1 MNTFYKSSI
10 QRKNLIASGYGMV
23 KLPAHIDETLFL
35 IKEELKSR
43 RFFEGLHGVGL
54 DDVYLQPHL
63 DRVILKKVGLDD
75 GTDETGEFYFRI
87 MERRARKVE
96 ADNDSVVTQALKVYI
111 ELIAEKKRRKQFS
124 KEKK

>member
-1 MNTFYKSSI
+1 M
-10 QRKNLIASGYGMV
+10 ASGYGMV

-35 IKEELKSR
+35 IKEELRSR
-43 RFFEGLHGVGL
+43 RFFEGLHSVGL

-75 GTDETGEFYFRI
+75 GTDATSEFYFRI
-87 MERRARKVE
+87 MERRTKKVE
-96 ADNDSVVTQALKVYI
+96 ADNDSLVTQAINVYI
-111 ELIAEKKRRKQFS
+111 ELITEKKRRKKLA